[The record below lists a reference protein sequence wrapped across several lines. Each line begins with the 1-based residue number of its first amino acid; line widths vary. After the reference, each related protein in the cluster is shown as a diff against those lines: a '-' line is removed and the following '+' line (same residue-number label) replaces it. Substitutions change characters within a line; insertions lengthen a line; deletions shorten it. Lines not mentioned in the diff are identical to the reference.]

1 MYLSILEG
9 RILFED
15 NHLLV
20 LNKKAGW
27 LSQGD
32 KTGDPSLIDYVKS
45 YIKHKYDK
53 PGNVFL
59 GLPHRLDRPVSGAI
73 ITCKTSKA
81 LTRVNK
87 MLQKGSLD
95 KRYHALVLNAPP
107 ESSGRIVSFL
117 KKDHSKNR
125 VSNHK
130 KEVPGS
136 KKAVLDYEYIQRV
149 SDRVHLLEL
158 RLYTG
163 RPHQIRVQL
172 ASIGCPIIGDI
183 KYARQN
189 ALPDKSI
196 ALHSREILLTH
207 PVSKE
212 ELRLTAP
219 YPEKKWWYL

>member
-1 MYLSILEG
+1 MNIKLPKE

-32 KTGDPSLIDYVKS
+32 KTGDPTLIDYVKS
-45 YIKHKYDK
+45 YIKHKYNK

-59 GLPHRLDRPVSGAI
+59 GLPHRLDRPVSGAM

-87 MLQKGSLD
+87 MLQKGSVD

-107 ESSGRIVSFL
+107 KPSGRIVSFL
-117 KKDHSKNR
+117 MKDRNKNR
-125 VSNHK
+125 VSNHN

-136 KKAVLDYEYIQRV
+136 KKAVLDYEYLQRV

-172 ASIGCPIIGDI
+172 TGIGCPIIGDI
-183 KYARQN
+183 KYEGQN

-196 ALHSREILLTH
+196 ALHSRELRFTH

-212 ELRLTAP
+212 QLELIAP
-219 YPEKKWWYL
+219 YPLKKWWSI